1 MYCVYVLKSLRDKRH
16 YIGYTKDIHF
26 RLAQHNTGQVRST
39 KGRIPFEVI
48 YAKEYKT
55 SLEARKRELELKR
68 MKNGIQFKVLLDTR
82 E

>member
-1 MYCVYVLKSLRDKRH
+1 MKDKRH
-16 YIGYTKDIHF
+16 YIGFSKDVKL

-39 KGRIPFEVI
+39 KSRIPFEVI
-48 YAKEYKT
+48 YAEEYKT